1 MRWTRARI
9 EVCSVNENVLLSV
22 EGLKVRYRTDDYLIH
37 AVNGVSLQ
45 VEHGKTL
52 GLVGETGAGKTTIA
66 KSILRILPKKV
77 GEIVEGQISLDGVS
91 LLDLPEEKMR
101 SIRGNKIS
109 MIFQDP
115 MTALNPVNTVGYQ
128 IAEALRLHN
137 NYSRKEARK
146 AAEEMLE
153 TVGIL
158 KERYDDYPFQFSGGM
173 RQRVVIA
180 MALACKPELLI
191 CDEPTTALDVT
202 IQAQVLDM
210 ITNLKK
216 ELDTAVIMI
225 THDLGIVAETCD
237 TVAVIYAGKV
247 VEYGK
252 VEEIFDDPK
261 HPYTI
266 GLFNSLPQANRG
278 GRLRPIEGL
287 MPDPSDLPAGCPFG
301 PRCEHATDK
310 CRSIEP
316 GIRQYSETH
325 YCRCHWREENS

>member
-1 MRWTRARI
+1 
-9 EVCSVNENVLLSV
+9 
-22 EGLKVRYRTDDYLIH
+22 
-37 AVNGVSLQ
+37 
-45 VEHGKTL
+45 
-52 GLVGETGAGKTTIA
+52 
-66 KSILRILPKKV
+66 
-77 GEIVEGQISLDGVS
+77 
-91 LLDLPEEKMR
+91 
-101 SIRGNKIS
+101 
-109 MIFQDP
+109 
-115 MTALNPVNTVGYQ
+115 
-128 IAEALRLHN
+128 
-137 NYSRKEARK
+137 
-146 AAEEMLE
+146 
-153 TVGIL
+153 
-158 KERYDDYPFQFSGGM
+158 
-173 RQRVVIA
+173 
-180 MALACKPELLI
+180 
-191 CDEPTTALDVT
+191 
-202 IQAQVLDM
+202 M